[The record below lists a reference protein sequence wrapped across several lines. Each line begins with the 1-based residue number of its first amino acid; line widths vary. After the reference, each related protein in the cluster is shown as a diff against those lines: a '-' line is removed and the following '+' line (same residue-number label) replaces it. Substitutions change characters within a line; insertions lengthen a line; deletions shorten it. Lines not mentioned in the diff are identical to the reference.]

1 MFYFSLIKHRMSF
14 NIIVVKIFPEYL
26 KTSAVNLKKRK
37 KKRKSEIF
45 LRVFFF
51 FILKNKFGFLFEFL
65 KMF

>member
-51 FILKNKFGFLFEFL
+51 YYYSKK
-65 KMF
+65 